1 MEKRL
6 FHQRHPVVF
15 GLFVLTGL
23 FLFLFGGITFFIARL
38 IHPQA
43 YETTRANAIGVLR
56 LQGVIMDADK
66 SIKILTD
73 FRRNPH
79 IKAVVVRIDSPG
91 GAVGASQEIY
101 DEIRR
106 TARVKPVVASMQSV
120 AASGAYYAAL
130 GATRIVAD
138 PGTITGSIGVIIKFP
153 NLKKIFDKI
162 GYKTEV
168 IKSGI
173 NKDIGSMSRNMTPEE
188 RQLLQKMINNV
199 LKQFIGA
206 VAQSRHLTVAK
217 VKKIADGRVFSGEQ
231 ALNLGLLDKLGNFT
245 TAVQMA
251 AKLGGIAV
259 KNPPLIYPE
268 DNKFNLLHYLSD
280 MKSQVLGSVLW
291 NRMPA
296 LMYQTN

>member
-23 FLFLFGGITFFIARL
+23 FLFLFGGMTFFIARL

-43 YETTRANAIGVLR
+43 YETTRGNAIGVLR
-56 LQGVIMDADK
+56 LQGIIMDADK

-73 FRRNPH
+73 FRRNPN

-138 PGTITGSIGVIIKFP
+138 PGTITGSIGVIIKFA

-168 IKSGI
+168 VKSGI
-173 NKDIGSMSRNMTPEE
+173 NKDIGSMSRDMTPEE

-199 LKQFIGA
+199 LKQFVGA

-217 VKKIADGRVFSGEQ
+217 VKKIADGRVFTGEQ
-231 ALNLGLLDKLGNFT
+231 ALDLGLLDKLGNFT
-245 TAVQMA
+245 TAVEMA
-251 AKLGGIAV
+251 AKLGGISV

-268 DNKFNLLHYLSD
+268 DNKFDLLHYLSD
-280 MKSQVLGSVLW
+280 MKSQVLGSMLW

-296 LMYQTN
+296 LMYQIN

>member
-1 MEKRL
+1 M
-6 FHQRHPVVF
+6 F

-66 SIKILTD
+66 SIRILTD
-73 FRRNPH
+73 FRRNSH

-130 GATRIVAD
+130 GASRIVAD

-153 NLKKIFDKI
+153 NLKKIFDRI

-188 RQLLQKMINNV
+188 RQLIQKMIDNV
-199 LKQFIGA
+199 LKQFIRA

-231 ALNLGLLDKLGNFT
+231 ALELGLLDKLGNFT
-245 TAVQMA
+245 TAVEMA
-251 AKLGGIAV
+251 AKLGGITI

-268 DNKFNLLHYLSD
+268 DNKFNLLRYFSD
-280 MKSQVLGSVLW
+280 MKSQLLESVLW

-296 LMYQTN
+296 LMYQTD